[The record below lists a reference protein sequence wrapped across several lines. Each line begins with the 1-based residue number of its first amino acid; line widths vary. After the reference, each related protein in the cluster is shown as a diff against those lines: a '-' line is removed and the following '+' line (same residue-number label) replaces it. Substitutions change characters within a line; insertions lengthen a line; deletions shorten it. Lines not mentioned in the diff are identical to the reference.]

1 MFPLIRRLWVREVQK
16 QQEGA
21 LSVLKGWLHI
31 NPHPPTHTH
40 AHTVLYEEVRL
51 RHLFVPHHD
60 RVPLEQ
66 TLPTAVPLH
75 RWPCQSPLLPAF
87 AERPRALPIHHPLS
101 AAELAS
107 TAAAQISPLRVF
119 AAALLAAFES
129 SQPGS
134 EAQREKSK
142 NAQGRL
148 GSQVK
153 LNTGRGSGG

>member
-21 LSVLKGWLHI
+21 LSVLKGWLDI
-31 NPHPPTHTH
+31 NPHPHTHTQR
-40 AHTVLYEEVRL
+40 AHTVLYEEV
-51 RHLFVPHHD
+51 HLCVPHHD
-60 RVPLEQ
+60 CVPLEQ

-87 AERPRALPIHHPLS
+87 AERPRALPIHRPLS
-101 AAELAS
+101 AAELTS
-107 TAAAQISPLRVF
+107 TAVAQISPLGVF

-142 NAQGRL
+142 TAQGRL

-153 LNTGRGSGG
+153 LNTRRGRRG